1 MSDISPLSGLP
12 SAMQAKLRLLSLCFT
27 PLGVVATLVAWWT
40 TYQAP
45 HQSMSKQLCLPTI
58 ALLLFLLWVL
68 LALRRISERQLVA
81 LAITAP
87 ALFMTANAFEMS
99 RNGILYSQGDMAN
112 WPWSALMC
120 ILAFLVLGQRSA
132 QVAAY
137 SFIGVQALI
146 FLQGL
151 RHFSPTPEILSA
163 AVQYLAASLMCTA
176 CLSLYADL
184 KQHFGQAQ
192 SLAST
197 DMLTGLTNRRQMQ
210 YLLEKAVESQQAFS
224 VLLLDVDHF
233 KRVNDLHGHHTGDAV
248 LQELG
253 TRLRACLS
261 AHPTPSRWGG
271 EEFLLLLSTAHPDE
285 VQTLAEKLL
294 TSVRERAFPSGLSL
308 TVSMGGATSQ
318 PGERPEDVIH
328 RADKALYDAKQAGRD
343 RFHFHSHTELQQAA

>member
-40 TYQAP
+40 TYRSPQ
-45 HQSMSKQLCLPTI
+45 QSMSGRLCLPII
-58 ALLLFLLWVL
+58 ALLLSLLWTL

-87 ALFMTANAFEMS
+87 ALFMTANAFELS
-99 RNGILYSQGDMAN
+99 YTGALYTMGDMAN

-137 SFIGVQALI
+137 SFIAAQTVI
-146 FLQGL
+146 FLLGL
-151 RHFSPTPEILSA
+151 RHFRPTPEILSA
-163 AVQYLAASLMCTA
+163 AVQYFAASLMCTA

-184 KQHFGQAQ
+184 KQHFGLAQ

-197 DMLTGLTNRRQMQ
+197 DTLTGLTNRRQMQ
-210 YLLEKAVESQQAFS
+210 QLLESAVESQQPFTI
-224 VLLLDVDHF
+224 LLLDIDHF
-233 KRVNDLHGHHTGDAV
+233 KRVNDIHGHRTGDAV
-248 LQELG
+248 LQEVG
-253 TRLRACLS
+253 ARLRAYLS
-261 AHPTPSRWGG
+261 AHPTPARWGG

-285 VQTLAEKLL
+285 IQALGERLMA
-294 TSVRERAFPSGLSL
+294 SIREHAFPSGLSL
-308 TVSMGGATSQ
+308 TISMGGAISQ

-343 RFHFHSHTELQQAA
+343 RFHFPPHTELQKAA

>member
-1 MSDISPLSGLP
+1 MPDISPLSGLP

-27 PLGVVATLVAWWT
+27 PLGVVATLVAWWNV
-40 TYQAP
+40 YQAP
-45 HQSMSKQLCLPTI
+45 QLSLSGFICLPII
-58 ALLLFLLWVL
+58 ALLLTLLWIL

-87 ALFMTANAFEMS
+87 AIFMTANAFELS
-99 RNGILYSQGDMAN
+99 CSGALYTKGDMAN

-137 SFIGVQALI
+137 CFIASQTII
-146 FLQGL
+146 FLLGL
-151 RHFSPTPEILSA
+151 RHFRPTPEILSA
-163 AVQYLAASLMCTA
+163 AVQYFAASLMCTA

-184 KQHFGQAQ
+184 KQHFGLAQA
-192 SLAST
+192 LAST
-197 DMLTGLTNRRQMQ
+197 DTLTGLTNRRQMQ
-210 YLLEKAVESQQAFS
+210 HLLEKAVESEERFTI
-224 VLLLDVDHF
+224 LLLDIDHF
-233 KRVNDLHGHHTGDAV
+233 KRVNDLHGHRTGDAV

-253 TRLRACLS
+253 KRLRACLS
-261 AHPTPSRWGG
+261 AHPTPARWGG

-285 VQTLAEKLL
+285 IQILAETLL
-294 TSVRERAFPSGLSL
+294 AHVRESAFPSGLSL
-308 TVSMGGATSQ
+308 TVSMGGATSL

-343 RFHFHSHTELQQAA
+343 RFHFHSHTELKQAA